1 MTLNGA
7 AAENEKKIHDQM
19 TAPLQETHDLG
30 KQWLEWFHAKK
41 GRLQHCNLICNPI
54 TAVAT
59 TADLIATTVSLPCDD
74 AAHTHTVCSHH
85 SC

>member
-41 GRLQHCNLICNPI
+41 GRLQHCNLICNLN

-59 TADLIATTVSLPCDD
+59 TASLPCDD
-74 AAHTHTVCSHH
+74 AAHTHSVCSHH